1 VFFTELLYDPRL
13 AHNDG
18 YVAKL
23 VADVFNAN
31 AKHPF
36 SIVDTLDSVII
47 EVNIRPDRTP
57 QFSTEEYSE

>member
-13 AHNDG
+13 AHNDD
-18 YVAKL
+18 YVSKL

-36 SIVDTLDSVII
+36 SIVDTLDNVII
-47 EVNIRPDRTP
+47 EVRIKANRPP
-57 QFSTEEYSE
+57 QFSTEEF